1 MRPVYVSL
9 GWEDSSAGLG
19 TGSLDY
25 SIGKTLASWASLQEK
40 WDYSG
45 MRRVGRIAKDLDY
58 RLSVIPHPLT
68 PSSPFTPSYPFI
80 PSPLISSLPLPSSP
94 HPAWPDP
101 QLSRSQEVPS
111 YIKQEKHSA
120 WFSAA
125 PRGHQHPGPVGLC
138 IMMIQSLQANPQAL
152 PCLWQ
157 LCCQQGAGR

>member
-45 MRRVGRIAKDLDY
+45 MRRVERIAKDLDY

-68 PSSPFTPSYPFI
+68 PSSPH
-80 PSPLISSLPLPSSP
+80 PLISLPPLTPSFPHPSSP
-94 HPAWPDP
+94 HSLFPRPLI
-101 QLSRSQEVPS
+101 QLGQTLSS
-111 YIKQEKHSA
+111 
-120 WFSAA
+120 
-125 PRGHQHPGPVGLC
+125 PGPRRFLL
-138 IMMIQSLQANPQAL
+138 I
-152 PCLWQ
+152 
-157 LCCQQGAGR
+157 

>member
-1 MRPVYVSL
+1 MGLLGNEACGKDSKGIWIIDCQSSL
-9 GWEDSSAGLG
+9 ILSSFVP
-19 TGSLDY
+19 SP
-25 SIGKTLASWASLQEK
+25 
-40 WDYSG
+40 
-45 MRRVGRIAKDLDY
+45 
-58 RLSVIPHPLT
+58 PHPLT
-68 PSSPFTPSYPFI
+68 PSSPPLPLTPSFPH
-80 PSPLISSLPLPSSP
+80 PLISSLPLPSSP

-120 WFSAA
+120 WFSAV
-125 PRGHQHPGPVGLC
+125 PRGHQHPGPVGLR